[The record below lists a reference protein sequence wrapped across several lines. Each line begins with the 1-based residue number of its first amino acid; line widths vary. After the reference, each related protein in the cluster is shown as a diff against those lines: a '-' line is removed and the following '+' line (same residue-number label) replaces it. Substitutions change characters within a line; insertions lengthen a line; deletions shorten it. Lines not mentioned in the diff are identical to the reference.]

1 MRGTDPYLAGAVA
14 VLALAFVVA
23 SGGARAEPL
32 RIGHDTWVAAGP
44 LYIAREKGYFA
55 GQGVEVELINI
66 EDAAARAAALA
77 GGDLDAMTATV
88 DRVPL
93 IVKADVSLV
102 YLFALSDSKG
112 ADGIVASRDIKV
124 VADLKGKKVAFAES
138 TTAQFYLNVLLRQA
152 GLRQDDVITVNLRP
166 GNASRAFAR
175 GEVDAAFTWQPYL
188 AQAAKSDGGH
198 ILVDSAAT
206 PGLIV
211 HTIVATTL
219 ATERRRDEFRAFYR
233 AWLQAVEFVRDNAE
247 EADVIM
253 ARGIGRWLKSPKV
266 FSEMRTGIVY
276 YDETINRAFFGT
288 PSAPGEL
295 AATVQSAIDIWSGF
309 GRMQTKV
316 MASELIDHG
325 VVHE

>member
-1 MRGTDPYLAGAVA
+1 MRRTGPILVNAVA
-14 VLALAFVVA
+14 ALALAFLA
-23 SGGARAEPL
+23 TGAQAEPL

-55 GQGVEVELINI
+55 EEGVEVELINI
-66 EDAAARAAALA
+66 EDAGARAAALA

-112 ADGIVASRDIKV
+112 ADGIIAGPDIKTI
-124 VADLKGKKVAFAES
+124 ADLKGKKVAFAES

-152 GLRQDDVITVNLRP
+152 DLRQDDLDAVNLRP

-188 AQAAKSDGGH
+188 ARAGQTQGGH
-198 ILVDSAAT
+198 ILVDTAAT

-211 HTIVATTL
+211 HTIVA
-219 ATERRRDEFRAFYR
+219 AAPVAEQRRDEFRALYR
-233 AWLQAVEFVRDNAE
+233 AWLRAVLFLVENAD
-247 EADVIM
+247 EADRIM
-253 ARGIGRWLKSPKV
+253 ASGIGRWLKSPKV
-266 FSEMRTGIVY
+266 FAEMRAGIVY
-276 YDETINRAFFGT
+276 YNETINRTYFGT
-288 PSAPGEL
+288 PAALGEI
-295 AATVQSAIDIWSGF
+295 ATTAQSAIEIWSGF

-316 MASELIDHG
+316 VASELIDHG